1 MANQWFRFKQFTI
14 NQDRTAMKVGT
25 DGVLVGAWANLS
37 DSSKIL
43 DVGTGTGLIAI
54 MAAQRNATASID
66 AIEVDNEA
74 FNQAKENVQACAWS
88 ERINLHLIDFS
99 SFCENSTQRFDHIII
114 NPPFYNSTLKPGQ
127 KKRAVARHNES
138 LGLSEII
145 EGAAALLYES
155 GRLSMIL
162 PAATFPDLKT
172 IAQKNGFFVSALT
185 YVKPTPSKAPHRI
198 LVELNQ
204 TKILYQAN
212 ELIIEEFGRHQYS
225 DAYKQLTESFYL

>member
-14 NQDRTAMKVGT
+14 NQNRTAMKVGT
-25 DGVLVGAWANLS
+25 DGVLVGAWANVS

-66 AIEVDNEA
+66 AIEVDCGA

-88 ERINLHLIDFS
+88 ERINLHLIDFR
-99 SFCENSTQRFDHIII
+99 SFYENSAQRFDHIIT
-114 NPPFYNSTLKPGQ
+114 NPPFYNSTLKPAQ
-127 KKRAVARHNES
+127 KERAVARHDES
-138 LGLSEII
+138 LDLSGIM
-145 EGAAALLYES
+145 EGAAALLYDM

-172 IAQKNGFFVSALT
+172 IAQKNGFFISALT
-185 YVKPTPSKAPHRI
+185 YVKPTPTKPPHRI

-204 TKILYQAN
+204 TKAACEVN
-212 ELIIEEFGRHQYS
+212 EIIIEEFGRHQYS
-225 DAYKQLTESFYL
+225 DAYKQLTGPFYL

>member
-25 DGVLVGAWANLS
+25 DGVLIGAWANVA

-66 AIEVDNEA
+66 AIEVDSGA

-88 ERINLHLIDFS
+88 ERINLHLIDFR
-99 SFCENSTQRFDHIII
+99 SFSQNCAQRFDHIIT
-114 NPPFYNSTLKPGQ
+114 NPPFYNSTLKPTQ
-127 KKRAVARHNES
+127 KERAVARHDES
-138 LGLSEII
+138 LDLSTII
-145 EGAAALLYES
+145 KGAAALLYDR

-162 PAATFPDLKT
+162 PASIFPDLKM
-172 IAQKNGFFVSALT
+172 IAHTNGFFISALT
-185 YVKPTPSKAPHRI
+185 YVKPTPSKPPHRI

-204 TKILYQAN
+204 TKTEYKVN
-212 ELIIEEFGRHQYS
+212 EMIIEEFGRHQYS
-225 DAYKQLTESFYL
+225 DAYKQLTRPFYL